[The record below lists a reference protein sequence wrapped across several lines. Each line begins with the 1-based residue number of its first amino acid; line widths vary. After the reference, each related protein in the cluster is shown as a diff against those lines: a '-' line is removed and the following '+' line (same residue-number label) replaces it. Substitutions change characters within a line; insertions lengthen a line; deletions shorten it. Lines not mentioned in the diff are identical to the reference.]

1 VKFFGRHREEP
12 AEEIKPAPIPPPL
25 PAQTPKPD
33 PFQPLQINDEKFVS
47 LLKALRPT
55 EKITTILK
63 DLDIDPTKLRL
74 VMGGSGQPTSPRS
87 NFDRESPGPIV

>member
-12 AEEIKPAPIPPPL
+12 AEETKPPVAPPPL
-25 PAQTPKPD
+25 PKQAKPD
-33 PFQPLQINDEKFVS
+33 PVQPLQINDEKFVS
-47 LLKALRPT
+47 LLKALRPR

-74 VMGGSGQPTSPRS
+74 VTGGVGQPTNPRP
-87 NFDRESPGPIV
+87 NPTHDSPGPIV

>member
-1 VKFFGRHREEP
+1 MKFFDRHREES
-12 AEEIKPAPIPPPL
+12 AEELTPLVEPPPL
-25 PAQTPKPD
+25 PKEVSKAD
-33 PFQPLQINDEKFVS
+33 PVQPLQINDEKFVS

-74 VMGGSGQPTSPRS
+74 VVGGATQATMSRS
-87 NFDRESPGPIV
+87 LDHESPGPIV